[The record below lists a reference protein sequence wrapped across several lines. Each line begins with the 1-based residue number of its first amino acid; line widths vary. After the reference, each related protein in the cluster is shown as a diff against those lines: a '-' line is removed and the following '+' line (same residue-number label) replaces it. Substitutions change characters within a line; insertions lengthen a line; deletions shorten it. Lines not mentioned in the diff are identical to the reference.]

1 MKKIEDL
8 KVKIFSDGAD
18 KKDMLDMASKTFIR
32 GLTTNPSLMKKAG
45 IKDYEAF
52 AKDILS
58 TIKKKPISFE
68 VFSDD
73 FDEMEK
79 QAMKIT
85 SWADNVYVKIPVT
98 NTKKQSSKE
107 LIRRL
112 ADKKVKLNIT
122 AIMTLDQV

>member
-8 KVKIFSDGAD
+8 KIKIFSDGAD
-18 KKDMLDMASKTFIR
+18 KKDMLEMNSKTFIK

-45 IKDYEAF
+45 IEDYEAF

-58 TIKKKPISFE
+58 TIKEKPISFE

-73 FDEMEK
+73 FDDMEK
-79 QAMKIT
+79 QAMEIT

-98 NTKKQSSKE
+98 NTKK
-107 LIRRL
+107 
-112 ADKKVKLNIT
+112 KKFQGIN
-122 AIMTLDQV
+122 